1 LKRSSTLVFEK
12 RPEDN
17 LTWPELFGA
26 RVGVVRKIGLVSVN
40 SNKNMVTIHRRKP
53 MENKALSIRQSLIYL
68 GINNKTIVLFFL
80 ILTIYKYGT
89 NMLY

>member
-1 LKRSSTLVFEK
+1 MKRSSTLVFEK

-40 SNKNMVTIHRRKP
+40 SNELLNNNL
-53 MENKALSIRQSLIYL
+53 NKYIDEHYFWVY
-68 GINNKTIVLFFL
+68 NKGFD
-80 ILTIYKYGT
+80 
-89 NMLY
+89 

>member
-1 LKRSSTLVFEK
+1 MKRSSTLVFEK

-40 SNKNMVTIHRRKP
+40 SNSFVAENWLSRKF
-53 MENKALSIRQSLIYL
+53 N
-68 GINNKTIVLFFL
+68 
-80 ILTIYKYGT
+80 LTTAEK
-89 NMLY
+89 

>member
-1 LKRSSTLVFEK
+1 MKRSSTLVFEK

-40 SNKNMVTIHRRKP
+40 SNTEYAQVNRNCLKKRLTLIGSFIKM
-53 MENKALSIRQSLIYL
+53 MQLSSGQPNTKI
-68 GINNKTIVLFFL
+68 
-80 ILTIYKYGT
+80 
-89 NMLY
+89 